1 MLFRQFDSGLMNLE
15 KEKIDLKR
23 ICWRH
28 PRFIRRLPWNKLAVL
43 PMIILIYQYILAQR
57 VAEELRSKL
66 EENVKGKIQ
75 FLLVYLITF
84 VKTVVILELVKTLNP
99 FLIL

>member
-1 MLFRQFDSGLMNLE
+1 MLFRQFDSGVMNLE

-66 EENVKGKIQ
+66 EENVKGKIR
-75 FLLVYLITF
+75 FLLVVYLKLVLTSPCL
-84 VKTVVILELVKTLNP
+84 KIL
-99 FLIL
+99 

>member
-1 MLFRQFDSGLMNLE
+1 MLFRQFDSGVMNLA
-15 KEKIDLKR
+15 KEKIDLRR

-57 VAEELRSKL
+57 VAEELRMKL
-66 EENVKGKIQ
+66 KENVKGKISIL
-75 FLLVYLITF
+75 FYLLVCPRY
-84 VKTVVILELVKTLNP
+84 VW
-99 FLIL
+99 

>member
-1 MLFRQFDSGLMNLE
+1 MLFRQFDSGVMNLE

-43 PMIILIYQYILAQR
+43 PMIILIYLYILAQR
-57 VAEELRSKL
+57 VAEELRMKL
-66 EENVKGKIQ
+66 KENVKGKISIL
-75 FLLVYLITF
+75 FYLLVCPSQGFLYIRLIFWYT
-84 VKTVVILELVKTLNP
+84 
-99 FLIL
+99 

>member
-1 MLFRQFDSGLMNLE
+1 MLFRQFDSGVMNLE

-57 VAEELRSKL
+57 VAEELRMKL
-66 EENVKGKIQ
+66 KANVKGKISIL
-75 FLLVYLITF
+75 FYLLVCPRYIW
-84 VKTVVILELVKTLNP
+84 
-99 FLIL
+99 

>member
-1 MLFRQFDSGLMNLE
+1 MLFRQFDSGVMNLE

-57 VAEELRSKL
+57 VAEELRMKL
-66 EENVKGKIQ
+66 KANVKGKISIL
-75 FLLVYLITF
+75 FYLLVCPRY
-84 VKTVVILELVKTLNP
+84 VW
-99 FLIL
+99 

>member
-1 MLFRQFDSGLMNLE
+1 MLFRQFDSGVMNLE

-43 PMIILIYQYILAQR
+43 PMIILIYQYILVQR
-57 VAEELRSKL
+57 VAEELRMKL
-66 EENVKGKIQ
+66 KENVKGKISIL
-75 FLLVYLITF
+75 FYLLVCPRY
-84 VKTVVILELVKTLNP
+84 VW
-99 FLIL
+99 